1 VTGPHRTEQAADAE
15 DRTSS
20 GPDGVEST
28 TAANGTPTTGAAGA
42 ESADEGAATTTGVTS
57 TDATEDATSTGTS
70 SEDAKPAD
78 ATSENATSADV
89 TTPATTATGTGAPT
103 ASTADDED
111 ELADAEDQ
119 AYRGE
124 LRKGLLIGL
133 GSGLLV
139 GLVVA
144 LLLGAFVWPGYLTG
158 PGDPQETAD
167 RATTALGAKDSAG
180 LEAVS
185 CKAPDGRATAALPP
199 QALQLIGRA
208 APAGPVQLTL
218 DTEARV
224 PVDLTLNAQG
234 QTQTLPSDLVLGVD
248 DGSWCLNGLAERTQ

>member
-1 VTGPHRTEQAADAE
+1 VA
-15 DRTSS
+15 
-20 GPDGVEST
+20 V
-28 TAANGTPTTGAAGA
+28 
-42 ESADEGAATTTGVTS
+42 EGADT
-57 TDATEDATSTGTS
+57 
-70 SEDAKPAD
+70 PAD
-78 ATSENATSADV
+78 AT
-89 TTPATTATGTGAPT
+89 TPDATTADDAAGTGASPVP
-103 ASTADDED
+103 AADDED
-111 ELADAEDQ
+111 ELADAEDK

-158 PGDPQETAD
+158 PGDPQTTAD
-167 RATTALGAKDSAG
+167 RATAALGAKDAAG
-180 LEAVS
+180 IEAVS
-185 CKAPDGRATAALPP
+185 CKSPDGRPTASLPP
-199 QALQLIGRA
+199 QALQLIGKA

-234 QTQTLPSDLVLGVD
+234 QSQTLPSDLVLGVD